1 MWVTEIAWSVKGAA
15 TLQPEASEPP
25 MQAVPIRPGVSVL
38 SILQHLN
45 YKPWFALAE
54 FVDNAVQSY
63 RANRER
69 LEKLH
74 GPSFRLNVSIEVEQ
88 TTPTRITIRDNA
100 AGIARIDF
108 PRAFRP
114 AAIPPD
120 RTGLS
125 EFGMGMKSAACWF
138 APRWSVRTKALDET
152 VERTVRF
159 DVAQIVRDQIEE
171 LRIIDEPVT
180 AASHFT
186 EIVLEEPHHLP
197 VGRTVGKIKDHLTDI
212 YRVYLRDGL
221 LQLRFNR
228 DALSYVPPRILRAP
242 FARDQAGIVREWRK
256 PITLEL
262 GGGLSAHGFAGLMDP
277 MNTARSGFALFRRGR
292 LIQGSG
298 DEGYR
303 PGLIFGQPGSFRWR
317 RLFGELHLEG
327 FEVSHTKDGFRW
339 DENEQPFLEL
349 LREELD
355 RDDLPLLRQADLHR
369 VQVSRDEVAH
379 AAQQAVTRTADTLE
393 ETLPAALP
401 PVAAAPPVETDSA
414 ALPAEPTLA
423 SRTLRIR
430 FRDEDWVIRI
440 ELTNDPAQGEWLA
453 VSDQRAP
460 DGEPQVIEIRV
471 SMAHPFM
478 VSFAQTNSDEVE
490 GLLRVA
496 AGLALA
502 EKLARGGGVLKA
514 KTVRRNLNE
523 LLREAL
529 SRP

>member
-1 MWVTEIAWSVKGAA
+1 MNLPHDAD
-15 TLQPEASEPP
+15 EPP

-38 SILQHLN
+38 SILRHLN

-63 RANRER
+63 LANRVK
-69 LEKLH
+69 LEELH
-74 GPSFRLNVSIEVEQ
+74 GAGFRLRVNINVEQ
-88 TTPTRITIRDNA
+88 SAPTRVTISDNA
-100 AGIARIDF
+100 AGISRSDF

-120 RTGLS
+120 RSGLS

-138 APRWSVRTKALDET
+138 SPRWSVRTKALDEL

-159 DVAQIVRDQIEE
+159 DVARIVRDQLEE
-171 LRIIDEPVT
+171 LDIDDHSSPAT
-180 AASHFT
+180 LHFT

-197 VGRTVGKIKDHLTDI
+197 IGRTVGKIKDHLTDI

-221 LQLRFNR
+221 LILRFN
-228 DALSYVPPRILRAP
+228 DEPLSYVPPRVLHAP
-242 FARDQAGIVREWRK
+242 FARDSGEVREWRK
-256 PITLEL
+256 PIAFDL

-303 PGLIFGQPGSFRWR
+303 PGLIFGQAGSFRWR

-349 LREELD
+349 LRDELEGE
-355 RDDLPLLRQADLHR
+355 DLPLLRQADLYR
-369 VQVSRDEVAH
+369 VQASRDEVAE
-379 AAQQAVTRTADTLE
+379 AAQRAVSRTADALQA
-393 ETLPAALP
+393 TLPGVLP
-401 PVAAAPPVETDSA
+401 QVAAEPAVETDTA
-414 ALPAEPTLA
+414 PLPAEPTVA
-423 SRTLRIR
+423 SRELIIR
-430 FRDEDWVIRI
+430 FRDQTWLIRI
-440 ELTNDPAQGEWLA
+440 ELTNDAAQGEWLA
-453 VSDQRAP
+453 VSDQPPGASSM
-460 DGEPQVIEIRV
+460 QVIEIRV

-478 VSFAQTNSDEVE
+478 ISFAQTDADELE
-490 GLLRVA
+490 ALLRVA

-502 EKLARGGGVLKA
+502 EKLARGAGVRMA
-514 KTVRRNLNE
+514 KTVRRNLND

>member
-1 MWVTEIAWSVKGAA
+1 
-15 TLQPEASEPP
+15 
-25 MQAVPIRPGVSVL
+25 MQTVPIRPGVSVL
-38 SILQHLN
+38 SILRHLN

-63 RANRER
+63 VANSAR
-69 LEKLH
+69 LEEVH
-74 GPSFRLNVSIEVEQ
+74 GAGFRLCVSIDIEQ
-88 TTPTRITIRDNA
+88 TAPTRIAIRDNA
-100 AGIARIDF
+100 AGIPQADF

-120 RTGLS
+120 RSGLS

-138 APRWSVRTKALDET
+138 APRWSVRTKALSEP

-159 DVAQIVRDQIEE
+159 DVARIVRDQLEE
-171 LRIIDEPVT
+171 LQIGDRPAPAT
-180 AASHFT
+180 SHFT

-221 LQLRFNR
+221 LQLRFN
-228 DALSYVPPRILRAP
+228 DEPLTYAAPRLLHAP
-242 FARDQAGIVREWRK
+242 FAREPTGAVREWRK
-256 PITLEL
+256 PIRFEL

-298 DEGYR
+298 DDGYR
-303 PGLIFGQPGSFRWR
+303 PGVIFGTPGNFRWR

-327 FEVSHTKDGFRW
+327 FEVSHTKDGFQW

-349 LREELD
+349 LREELEG
-355 RDDLPLLRQADLHR
+355 DDLPLLRQADLYR
-369 VQVSRDEVAH
+369 VQASRDEVAE
-379 AAQQAVTRTADTLE
+379 AARRAIARTVDALQVM
-393 ETLPAALP
+393 LPEVLP
-401 PVAAAPPVETDSA
+401 RVAAAPAVETDTVP
-414 ALPAEPTLA
+414 LPIEPTIA
-423 SRTLRIR
+423 SRDLRVR
-430 FRDEDWVIRI
+430 FRDQDWLIRI

-453 VSDQRAP
+453 VSDQPPSAG
-460 DGEPQVIEIRV
+460 DPQVIEIRV
-471 SMAHPFM
+471 AMAHPFM
-478 VSFAQTNSDEVE
+478 VSFAQTDPDEVE
-490 GLLRVA
+490 ALLRVA
-496 AGLALA
+496 AGLALS
-502 EKLARGGGVLKA
+502 EKLARGAGVRMA

-529 SRP
+529 ARP

>member
-1 MWVTEIAWSVKGAA
+1 MP
-15 TLQPEASEPP
+15 PEMDEPT

-38 SILQHLN
+38 SILRHLN

-63 RANRER
+63 LANRVR
-69 LEKLH
+69 LEELH
-74 GPSFRLNVSIEVEQ
+74 GPAFRLLVSIEIE
-88 TTPTRITIRDNA
+88 PTAPARITIRDNA
-100 AGIARIDF
+100 AGIAQVDF

-120 RTGLS
+120 RSGLS

-138 APRWSVRTKALDET
+138 APRWSVRTKALGEP

-159 DVAQIVRDQIEE
+159 DVARIVRDQLEE
-171 LRIIDEPVT
+171 LRIDDRPAPAT
-180 AASHFT
+180 SHYT
-186 EIVLEEPHHLP
+186 EIVLDQPHHLP

-221 LQLRFNR
+221 LQLRFNVDTLAYAPPLVLHAPFTR
-228 DALSYVPPRILRAP
+228 DAGGA
-242 FARDQAGIVREWRK
+242 VREWRK
-256 PITLEL
+256 PIAFDL
-262 GGGLSAHGFAGLMDP
+262 GGGLSVQGFAGLMNP

-303 PGLIFGQPGSFRWR
+303 PGLIFGQAGSFRWR

-355 RDDLPLLRQADLHR
+355 GDDLPLLKQADLYR
-369 VQVSRDEVAH
+369 VQASRDEISE
-379 AAQQAVTRTADTLE
+379 AAQRAVTRTADALQA
-393 ETLPAALP
+393 TLPAALP
-401 PVAAAPPVETDSA
+401 HVADAPLVEINTLP
-414 ALPAEPTLA
+414 LPAQPTVA
-423 SRTLRIR
+423 SRELRVR
-430 FRDEDWVIRI
+430 FRDQNWVIRI
-440 ELTNDPAQGEWLA
+440 ELTNDAAQGEWLA
-453 VSDQRAP
+453 VSDQPP
-460 DGEPQVIEIRV
+460 DLANQQMIEIRV

-478 VSFAQTNSDEVE
+478 VSFAQTNPDEVE
-490 GLLRVA
+490 ALLRVA
-496 AGLALA
+496 AGLALS
-502 EKLARGGGVLKA
+502 EKLARGAGVRMA

-529 SRP
+529 SRL

>member
-1 MWVTEIAWSVKGAA
+1 
-15 TLQPEASEPP
+15 

-38 SILQHLN
+38 SILRHLN

-63 RANRER
+63 LANQAR
-69 LEKLH
+69 LEELH
-74 GPSFRLNVSIEVEQ
+74 GSSFRLGVSIDVEQ
-88 TTPTRITIRDNA
+88 SAPARITIRDTA
-100 AGIARIDF
+100 AGIARSDF

-120 RTGLS
+120 RSGLS

-138 APRWSVRTKALDET
+138 APRWSVRTKALGES

-159 DVAQIVRDQIEE
+159 DVARIVRDQLEE
-171 LRIIDEPVT
+171 LEIDDQPAPPT
-180 AASHFT
+180 SHFT
-186 EIVLEEPHHLP
+186 EVVLDEPHHLP
-197 VGRTVGKIKDHLTDI
+197 TGRTVGKIKDHLTDI

-221 LQLRFNR
+221 LTLRFN
-228 DALSYVPPRILRAP
+228 DDPLSYAPPRVLHAP
-242 FARDQAGIVREWRK
+242 FARDAGGGVREWRK
-256 PITLEL
+256 PIALDL
-262 GGGLSAHGFAGLMDP
+262 GGGLAAHGFAGLMDP

-303 PGLIFGQPGSFRWR
+303 PGLIFGQAGSFRWR

-327 FEVSHTKDGFRW
+327 FHVSHTKDGFQW

-349 LREELD
+349 LREELEG
-355 RDDLPLLRQADLHR
+355 DDLPLLRQADLYR
-369 VQVSRDEVAH
+369 VQASRDEVTE
-379 AAQQAVTRTADTLE
+379 AAQRAVTRTAEALQA
-393 ETLPAALP
+393 TLPDALP
-401 PVAAAPPVETDSA
+401 RVADALPVETDTA
-414 ALPAEPTLA
+414 PLPAEPTMA
-423 SRTLRIR
+423 SRELRVR
-430 FRDEDWVIRI
+430 FRDQEWLIRI
-440 ELTNDPAQGEWLA
+440 ELTNDAAQGEWLA
-453 VSDQRAP
+453 VSDQPPGA
-460 DGEPQVIEIRV
+460 GNLQVIEIRV

-478 VSFAQTNSDEVE
+478 ISFAQTDPDEVE
-490 GLLRVA
+490 ALLRVA
-496 AGLALA
+496 AGLALS
-502 EKLARGGGVLKA
+502 EKLARGAGVLKA